1 MVKYNPKTTF
11 MGGHE
16 FDWFHIDSVSKAS
29 NFSNPHRSCAH
40 RNQTSKNH
48 YLVSSRGLSAII
60 LLRADTLDPQWILGG
75 KHNQFKDLSG
85 GSATNFANQYDAKFV
100 QGNESRISFFDN
112 QGTKTGLCNGDNC
125 SRGVVV
131 ELDYD
136 KMTVHLLHEFL
147 HPQKIYS
154 GSGGSVQG
162 LDNGNFL
169 VGWGANPGITEH
181 APDGTVVMDIQRG
194 AVPYI
199 PESDIGADMPV
210 YRAWKMEWIGRPSWG
225 PSIASSAPGDD
236 GSDVSIYVSW
246 NGDTLVHH
254 WEVVCYHET
263 NCVTKES

>member
-1 MVKYNPKTTF
+1 M
-11 MGGHE
+11 
-16 FDWFHIDSVSKAS
+16 
-29 NFSNPHRSCAH
+29 
-40 RNQTSKNH
+40 
-48 YLVSSRGLSAII
+48 
-60 LLRADTLDPQWILGG
+60 
-75 KHNQFKDLSG
+75 
-85 GSATNFANQYDAKFV
+85 
-100 QGNESRISFFDN
+100 
-112 QGTKTGLCNGDNC
+112 
-125 SRGVVV
+125 

-136 KMTVHLLHEFL
+136 KMTVHLLHEFP